1 MEIGLP
7 DEKGRQQILTIH
19 TNKMRDNSFLDRNV
33 DLAAL
38 GKPAASVGLDPAS
51 KRKLFAGH
59 AICAAKPCCV
69 LHGRSAQPPD

>member
-33 DLAAL
+33 DLPAL
-38 GKPAASVGLDPAS
+38 GEPINRRSVENGP
-51 KRKLFAGH
+51 RT
-59 AICAAKPCCV
+59 CV
-69 LHGRSAQPPD
+69 AVCWTAPR